1 MVSAGKFGHH
11 ATIGLV
17 HCCLGMQMLRKQL
30 WPNGAFTRA
39 NQSHT
44 RFIARRFNTQYQHG
58 AEFSPA

>member
-44 RFIARRFNTQYQHG
+44 RFIARRFN
-58 AEFSPA
+58 P